1 MIKTPIQTADPLA
14 AALAGKSLTGAR
26 GDISHT
32 AVAAGE
38 GWHVY
43 DVVCTCGPRDHEVEE
58 RTATSSVALM
68 LSGSFVVR
76 DAHGTS
82 LLSEGSL
89 FLVTAGRC
97 FACSHRHSEGD
108 RCLSFHFE
116 PELFERLAH
125 DAGMTPGFTHN
136 RLPPLRALSGLTA
149 RARLALTRPELMEEV
164 AIGLAGAALG
174 MAGRAHRP
182 GGVAVQHHGRLS
194 AVLRYM
200 AAHSAAPHS
209 LAGLARMAKLSPYHF
224 LRTFKET
231 TGVTPHQWLLRA
243 RLRNAAEKLA
253 TTRAPVTDIA
263 LDVGFEDLSNFTRT
277 FHAEFGAPP
286 RAYRAAA

>member
-1 MIKTPIQTADPLA
+1 MIKAPIDTADPLA
-14 AALAGKSLTGAR
+14 AALADKSLTGAR
-26 GDISHT
+26 GDISHAT
-32 AVAAGE
+32 VAAGE
-38 GWHVY
+38 GWHVH

-58 RTATSSVALM
+58 HTATSSVALI
-68 LSGSFVVR
+68 LSGSFVAR

-97 FACSHRHSEGD
+97 FACSHHHREGD
-108 RCLSFHFE
+108 RCLSFHFQ
-116 PELFERLAH
+116 PELFERISR
-125 DAGMTPGFTHN
+125 DAGTAPGFAHN

-149 RARLALTRPELMEEV
+149 RARLALTKPGLMEEV

-174 MAGRAHRP
+174 IAGRAHRS
-182 GGVAVQHHGRLS
+182 GGAALRHHGRLS
-194 AVLRYM
+194 TVLRYM

-224 LRTFKET
+224 LRTFKAT

-253 TTRAPVTDIA
+253 TTRAPVTDVA

-277 FHAEFGAPP
+277 FRAEFGASP
-286 RAYRAAA
+286 RQYRAAA